1 MAAGTAAPSSP
12 SPGAVGLAKF
22 RSPSFARPVSLA
34 QFRPDVS
41 VLTAP
46 TSQRCNRV
54 LKLTQ
59 QIVVNKEPGTMTPSL
74 ANFLWSLLWGAVI
87 VLIPATVG
95 LIFISQKDKIQRS

>member
-1 MAAGTAAPSSP
+1 MSRFVATGTAAPSSP
-12 SPGAVGLAKF
+12 QPQGCWASQALP
-22 RSPSFARPVSLA
+22 A
-34 QFRPDVS
+34 QFRQNVPVM
-41 VLTAP
+41 TAP